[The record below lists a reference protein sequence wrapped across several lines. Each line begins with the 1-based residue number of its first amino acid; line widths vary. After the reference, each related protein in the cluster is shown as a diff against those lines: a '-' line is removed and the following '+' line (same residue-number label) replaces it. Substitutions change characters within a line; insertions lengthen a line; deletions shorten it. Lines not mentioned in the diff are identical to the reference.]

1 MFARARTFLTIAALT
16 LTMPAVAQAP
26 APTTTPFDGT
36 YAGVSLGTS
45 SFMQGISAARWCAS
59 TRGAPAPLTITN
71 GVVRSQRGGSWEGSV
86 SPQGVLVMRNARSI
100 RVEGQI
106 DSQGTIR
113 AQYSGWA
120 CVASYVWQK
129 QSQ

>member
-45 SFMQGISAARWCAS
+45 SFMQGISAAQWCAS
-59 TRGAPAPLTITN
+59 TRGAPASVN
-71 GVVRSQRGGSWEGSV
+71 DHKWRRSVATRRELGRVCEPARGLGDAERTV
-86 SPQGVLVMRNARSI
+86 H
-100 RVEGQI
+100 
-106 DSQGTIR
+106 
-113 AQYSGWA
+113 SGRRPD
-120 CVASYVWQK
+120 
-129 QSQ
+129 